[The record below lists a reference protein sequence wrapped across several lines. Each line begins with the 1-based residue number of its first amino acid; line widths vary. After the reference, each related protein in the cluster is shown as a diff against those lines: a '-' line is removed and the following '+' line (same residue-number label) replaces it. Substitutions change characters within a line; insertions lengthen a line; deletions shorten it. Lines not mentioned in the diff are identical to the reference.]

1 MLRRVGNLGVQGRL
15 GVPFRGLL
23 RRSKS
28 SAEVGAQNGRG
39 WDASQAPAATARME
53 ARMEKFED
61 RFLDLYKMYARQT
74 QWMAAGLTTVRPS
87 LLPLPCHVQVC
98 GKHISWWADLLDRTS

>member
-1 MLRRVGNLGVQGRL
+1 MFRRVGSLGVQGRL

-23 RRSKS
+23 RRRNL
-28 SAEVGAQNGRG
+28 SAEGGGQNGRG
-39 WDASQAPAATARME
+39 WAASQAPAATARME

-61 RFLDLYKMYARQT
+61 RFLNLYKMYARQT
-74 QWMAAGLTTVRPS
+74 QWMTAGLMAVRPS

-98 GKHISWWADLLDRTS
+98 GKHTSWWADH